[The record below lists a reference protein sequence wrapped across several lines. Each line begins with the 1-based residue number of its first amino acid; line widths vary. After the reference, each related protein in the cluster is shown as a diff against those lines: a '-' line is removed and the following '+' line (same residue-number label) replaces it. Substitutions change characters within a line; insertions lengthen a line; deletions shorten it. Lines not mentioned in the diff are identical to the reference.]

1 MDTIMNFSIQ
11 IFQFRAFGML
21 KPPTTHVVLKVLT
34 GNKGM
39 GTTHNKWLKEA
50 LADLPGLIVII
61 CLIYSTKDST
71 YTDQV

>member
-1 MDTIMNFSIQ
+1 
-11 IFQFRAFGML
+11 ML
-21 KPPTTHVVLKVLT
+21 QPPTTHVVLKVLT
-34 GNKGM
+34 ENKGM